1 MKQIQA
7 KGILSAK
14 NGMNVYRGCTH
25 GCIYCDA
32 RSLCY
37 HTPIPFEDIEA
48 KINAPELLEKALK
61 HLNQPSELLEMTLS
75 IVSPEQIRELNKQFR
90 DVDAVTDVLSFPM
103 FLPDELDDPME
114 IPVPLGDI
122 VISLERAEEQA
133 AELGNTPLREIAFLA
148 VHSTLHLLGY
158 DHEASD
164 LGEEIMCHKQRLII
178 GKLK

>member
-1 MKQIQA
+1 MSLKIYFSTENISEQGHYDVKMAIRN
-7 KGILSAK
+7 GIEATLLAEEFPYDAEVSVLLCDNAAIREK
-14 NGMNVYRGCTH
+14 NREYRGKDT
-25 GCIYCDA
+25 
-32 RSLCY
+32 S
-37 HTPIPFEDIEA
+37 
-48 KINAPELLEKALK
+48 
-61 HLNQPSELLEMTLS
+61 
-75 IVSPEQIRELNKQFR
+75 
-90 DVDAVTDVLSFPM
+90 TDVLSFPM

-158 DHEASD
+158 DHETSA

-178 GKLK
+178 GKLYPNETTEEEEE

>member
-1 MKQIQA
+1 MSLKIYFSTENISEQGHYDVKMAIRN
-7 KGILSAK
+7 GIEATLLAEEFPYDAEVSVLLCDNAAIREK
-14 NGMNVYRGCTH
+14 NREYRGK
-25 GCIYCDA
+25 D
-32 RSLCY
+32 
-37 HTPIPFEDIEA
+37 TP
-48 KINAPELLEKALK
+48 
-61 HLNQPSELLEMTLS
+61 
-75 IVSPEQIRELNKQFR
+75 
-90 DVDAVTDVLSFPM
+90 TDVLSFPM

-178 GKLK
+178 EKLYPNETTEEEEE

>member
-48 KINAPELLEKALK
+48 KINAPELLEKALISK
-61 HLNQPSELLEMTLS
+61 RKKCMIGTGSMCDPYMPIEKELQLT
-75 IVSPEQIRELNKQFR
+75 RK
-90 DVDAVTDVLSFPM
+90 T
-103 FLPDELDDPME
+103 
-114 IPVPLGDI
+114 
-122 VISLERAEEQA
+122 LERIEKHNFGVAIQ
-133 AELGNTPLREIAFLA
+133 T
-148 VHSTLHLLGY
+148 
-158 DHEASD
+158 
-164 LGEEIMCHKQRLII
+164 K
-178 GKLK
+178 